1 MSEKVVLKGTLKWV
15 RTHEPEEFQG
25 KKSWKA
31 TIVPDQESLQK
42 VMELQARG
50 CKNQLKMDTDGE
62 GKKFYYI
69 NFSRP
74 TEKKK
79 KTGEVFKTFTPPV
92 VKDRSGNVISEMIAN
107 GAKGDMI
114 LEISSFK
121 GSFGNVTTAM
131 FDGLVL
137 DEWQKYE
144 SAPAPQAE
152 AY

>member
-1 MSEKVVLKGTLKWV
+1 MSQVVLKGTFRWI

-31 TIVPDQESLQK
+31 TIAPDQES
-42 VMELQARG
+42 VMKIMDLQAQG
-50 CKNQLKMDTDGE
+50 CKNQLKKDENG
-62 GKKFYYI
+62 YYI

-74 TEKKK
+74 VEKKK

-92 VKDRSGNVISEMIAN
+92 VKDRAGNIISDMVAN
-107 GAKGDMI
+107 GAKGEMI
-114 LEISSFK
+114 LDVSSFK
-121 GSFGNVTTAM
+121 GTYGTVTTAM
-131 FDGLVL
+131 LDTLIL

-144 SAPAPQAE
+144 SAPAGQAE